1 VLVLLARGRDITAAA
16 GELGVTVHT
25 VRGHVKSLLAKLGA
39 HSQVQAVVTAL
50 RRGILTVDR

>member
-1 VLVLLARGRDITAAA
+1 
-16 GELGVTVHT
+16 VTVHT